1 METTVSRLRVT
12 HSYTPSSYDR
22 KLNWPFL
29 AFWLSYFALG
39 VTIGCSLLSYCVL

>member
-1 METTVSRLRVT
+1 METTMSRLRA
-12 HSYTPSSYDR
+12 TPSSYAR
-22 KLNWPFL
+22 KLNWQFL